1 MWPFWLIIAGLCLVI
16 EIYTVGFFIFWFGI
30 GALLALLVS
39 FITNN
44 LFIQIAVFLI
54 SSSLLVIL
62 TKPLMKKFIKNEK
75 TVPTNFFSLS
85 GKKGIV
91 TEKIDSVNSTGQVKV
106 KGELWSAIS
115 DEDIEK
121 DSKIKVLNVD
131 GVKLKVKKIHEA
143 DETEETD
150 E

>member
-30 GALLALLVS
+30 GALFALLTS

-62 TKPLMKKFIKNEK
+62 TKPLIKKFTKNEK

-85 GKKGIV
+85 GKQGIV
-91 TEKIDSVNSTGQVKV
+91 TKKIDCNNSTGQVKV

-121 DSKIKVLNVD
+121 DAKVKVLSID
-131 GVKLKVKKIHEA
+131 GVKLKVEKI
-143 DETEETD
+143 EE
-150 E
+150 

>member
-1 MWPFWLIIAGLCLVI
+1 MWPFWLIIAGICLVI

-30 GALLALLVS
+30 GALFALLVS

-62 TKPLMKKFIKNEK
+62 TKPLMKKFTKNEK
-75 TVPTNFFSLS
+75 TVPTNFFSLA
-85 GKKGIV
+85 GKQGIV
-91 TEKIDSVNSTGQVKV
+91 TKKIDSDNSTGQVKV

-121 DSKIKVLNVD
+121 DAKVKILEVD
-131 GVKLKVKKIHEA
+131 GVKLKVEKI
-143 DETEETD
+143 EE
-150 E
+150 

>member
-30 GALLALLVS
+30 GALFALLAS

-44 LFIQIAVFLI
+44 LFIQIVVFLVT
-54 SSSLLVIL
+54 SSLLVIL
-62 TKPLMKKFIKNEK
+62 TKPLMKKFTKNEK

-85 GKKGIV
+85 GKQGIV
-91 TEKIDSVNSTGQVKV
+91 TKKIDSDNSTGQVKV

-115 DEDIEK
+115 DKDIEK
-121 DSKIKVLNVD
+121 DAKVKILGVD
-131 GVKLKVKKIHEA
+131 GVKLKVEKI
-143 DETEETD
+143 DE
-150 E
+150 

>member
-30 GALLALLVS
+30 GALFALLTS

-62 TKPLMKKFIKNEK
+62 TKPLMKKFTKNER

-85 GKKGIV
+85 GKQGIV
-91 TEKIDSVNSTGQVKV
+91 TKKIDCNNSTGQVKV

-121 DSKIKVLNVD
+121 DAKVKVLSID
-131 GVKLKVKKIHEA
+131 GVKLKVEKI
-143 DETEETD
+143 EE
-150 E
+150 

>member
-30 GALLALLVS
+30 GAFVALLVS

-44 LFIQIAVFLI
+44 LFIQVVVFLVT
-54 SSSLLVIL
+54 SLLLVIL

-85 GKKGIV
+85 GKQGIV
-91 TEKIDSVNSTGQVKV
+91 TKKIDNLNSTGQVKV
-106 KGELWSAIS
+106 NGELWSAIS

-121 DSKIKVLNVD
+121 DTKVKVLSID
-131 GVKLKVKKIHEA
+131 GVKLKVEKINN
-143 DETEETD
+143 
-150 E
+150 

>member
-30 GALLALLVS
+30 GALFALLTS
-39 FITNN
+39 FFTNN
-44 LFIQIAVFLI
+44 LFIQIVVFLV

-62 TKPLMKKFIKNEK
+62 TKPLMKKFTKNAK

-91 TEKIDSVNSTGQVKV
+91 TKKIDCNNSTGQVKV

-121 DSKIKVLNVD
+121 DAKVKVLNID
-131 GVKLKVKKIHEA
+131 GVKLKVEKI
-143 DETEETD
+143 DE
-150 E
+150 

>member
-30 GALLALLVS
+30 GALFALLVS

-44 LFIQIAVFLI
+44 LFVQIVVFLVTSI
-54 SSSLLVIL
+54 LLVIL

-85 GKKGIV
+85 GKQGIV
-91 TEKIDSVNSTGQVKV
+91 TKKIDCANSTANSTGQVKV

-121 DSKIKVLNVD
+121 DAKVKVLSID
-131 GVKLKVKKIHEA
+131 GVKLKVERLGK
-143 DETEETD
+143 
-150 E
+150 

>member
-30 GALLALLVS
+30 GALFALITS
-39 FITNN
+39 FITDN
-44 LFIQIAVFLI
+44 LAIQIVVFI
-54 SSSLLVIL
+54 VSSALLVIL
-62 TKPLMKKFIKNEK
+62 TKPLMKKFTKNEK

-85 GKKGIV
+85 GKQGIV
-91 TEKIDSVNSTGQVKV
+91 TKKIDSNNSTGQVKV

-121 DSKIKVLNVD
+121 DAKVKVLSID
-131 GVKLKVKKIHEA
+131 GVKLKVEKI
-143 DETEETD
+143 EE
-150 E
+150 

>member
-30 GALLALLVS
+30 GALFALLVC
-39 FITNN
+39 FLTGN
-44 LFIQIAVFLI
+44 LFIQIVVFLI

-62 TKPLMKKFIKNEK
+62 TKPLMKKFTKNEK

-85 GKKGIV
+85 GKQGIV
-91 TEKIDSVNSTGQVKV
+91 TKKIDSDNSTGQVKV

-115 DEDIEK
+115 DKDIEK
-121 DSKIKVLNVD
+121 DAKVKILGVD
-131 GVKLKVKKIHEA
+131 GVKLKVEKI
-143 DETEETD
+143 DE
-150 E
+150 

>member
-1 MWPFWLIIAGLCLVI
+1 MWQIWLIIAGVCLVI
-16 EIYTVGFFIFWFGI
+16 EIITVGFLVFWFGI
-30 GALLALLVS
+30 GALFALLTS

-62 TKPLMKKFIKNEK
+62 TKPLMKKFTKNEK

-85 GKKGIV
+85 GKQGIV
-91 TEKIDSVNSTGQVKV
+91 TKKIDCNNSTGQVKV

-121 DSKIKVLNVD
+121 DAKVKVLSID
-131 GVKLKVKKIHEA
+131 GVKLKVEKI
-143 DETEETD
+143 EE
-150 E
+150 

>member
-30 GALLALLVS
+30 GALFALLTS

-62 TKPLMKKFIKNEK
+62 TKPLMKKFTKNEK

-85 GKKGIV
+85 GKQGIV
-91 TEKIDSVNSTGQVKV
+91 TKKIDCNNSTGQVKV

-121 DSKIKVLNVD
+121 DAKVKVLSID
-131 GVKLKVKKIHEA
+131 GVKLKVEKI
-143 DETEETD
+143 EE
-150 E
+150 

>member
-30 GALLALLVS
+30 GALFALLTS

-44 LFIQIAVFLI
+44 LFIQVAVFLV

-62 TKPLMKKFIKNEK
+62 TKPLMKKFTKSEK

-85 GKKGIV
+85 GKQGIV
-91 TEKIDSVNSTGQVKV
+91 TKKIDCNNSTGQVKV

-121 DSKIKVLNVD
+121 DAKVKVLSID
-131 GVKLKVKKIHEA
+131 GVKLKVEKI
-143 DETEETD
+143 EE
-150 E
+150 

>member
-30 GALLALLVS
+30 GALFALLVS
-39 FITNN
+39 FLTSN
-44 LFIQIAVFLI
+44 LFIQIVVFLV

-62 TKPLMKKFIKNEK
+62 TKPLMKKFTKNEK

-85 GKKGIV
+85 GKQGIV
-91 TEKIDSVNSTGQVKV
+91 TKKIDSDNSTGQVKV

-115 DEDIEK
+115 DKDIEK
-121 DSKIKVLNVD
+121 DAKVKILGVD
-131 GVKLKVKKIHEA
+131 GVKLKVEKI
-143 DETEETD
+143 DE
-150 E
+150 

>member
-30 GALLALLVS
+30 GALFALLVS
-39 FITNN
+39 FLTSN
-44 LFIQIAVFLI
+44 LFIQIVVFLV

-62 TKPLMKKFIKNEK
+62 TKPLMKKFTKNEK

-85 GKKGIV
+85 GKQGIV
-91 TEKIDSVNSTGQVKV
+91 TKKIDSDNSTGQVKV

-115 DEDIEK
+115 DKDIEK
-121 DSKIKVLNVD
+121 DARVKILGVD
-131 GVKLKVKKIHEA
+131 GVKLKVEKI
-143 DETEETD
+143 DE
-150 E
+150 

>member
-30 GALLALLVS
+30 GALFALLVS

-44 LFIQIAVFLI
+44 LFIQVVVFLVTSI
-54 SSSLLVIL
+54 LLVIL
-62 TKPLMKKFIKNEK
+62 TKPLMKRFIKNEK

-85 GKKGIV
+85 GKQGIV
-91 TEKIDSVNSTGQVKV
+91 TKKIDSANSTGQVKV

-121 DSKIKVLNVD
+121 DAKVKILSVD
-131 GVKLKVKKIHEA
+131 GVKLKVERIDK
-143 DETEETD
+143 
-150 E
+150 